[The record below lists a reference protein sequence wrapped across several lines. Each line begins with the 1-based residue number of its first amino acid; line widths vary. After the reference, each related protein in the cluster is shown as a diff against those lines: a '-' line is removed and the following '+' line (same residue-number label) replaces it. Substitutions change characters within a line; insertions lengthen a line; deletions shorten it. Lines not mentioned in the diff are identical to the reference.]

1 MAQSSICVF
10 IKTSIKNK
18 DAAKLKN
25 YNFARMLKMSHETI
39 YILLCSLLFAMLS
52 CKQGVNNELSEEQQM
67 ELKKKRF
74 DAGIRLGAMLN
85 DRDFDRAHQF
95 IDSLHIEY
103 PRDPQF
109 YFGEGWVYDMQGDS
123 IKAHIAY
130 TKSIAIYD
138 SLIAVKPNFDD
149 MFNRA
154 FIIQILYGIDAYNQE
169 LDKMQST
176 LKSSKDSMVIEHIR
190 GWVFKKEEIS
200 F

>member
-1 MAQSSICVF
+1 
-10 IKTSIKNK
+10 
-18 DAAKLKN
+18 
-25 YNFARMLKMSHETI
+25 
-39 YILLCSLLFAMLS
+39 
-52 CKQGVNNELSEEQQM
+52 
-67 ELKKKRF
+67 
-74 DAGIRLGAMLN
+74 MLN

-103 PRDPQF
+103 PRAPQF

-123 IKAHIAY
+123 IKARIAY